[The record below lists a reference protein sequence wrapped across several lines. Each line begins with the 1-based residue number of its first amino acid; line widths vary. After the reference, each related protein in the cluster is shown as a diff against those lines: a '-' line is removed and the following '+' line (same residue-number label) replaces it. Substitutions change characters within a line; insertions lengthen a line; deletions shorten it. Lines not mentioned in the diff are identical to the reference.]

1 MQEVVGILVAVAAL
15 VVGLLVISWCY
26 GDFRRS

>member
-15 VVGLLVISWCY
+15 VLGLLVIGWCY
-26 GDFRRS
+26 GDSRHS